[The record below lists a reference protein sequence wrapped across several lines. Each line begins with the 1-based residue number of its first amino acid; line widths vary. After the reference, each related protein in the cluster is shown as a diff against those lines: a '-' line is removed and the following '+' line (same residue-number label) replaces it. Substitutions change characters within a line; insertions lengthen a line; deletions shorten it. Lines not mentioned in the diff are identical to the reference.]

1 MQLPRGSGRMGRLC
15 VHWAAGA
22 ALELVVV
29 GGWGVYV
36 FTAGCARDVD
46 GSLDALGAPLLA
58 RAPERLLRPDEEEDD
73 RLRRATV
80 SVAAMAWGGAST
92 PRPRREDR
100 QVQSRSTRRASAPCL
115 SRVLRAR
122 GLARFVA

>member
-80 SVAAMAWGGAST
+80 SVAAMAWGG
-92 PRPRREDR
+92 RR
-100 QVQSRSTRRASAPCL
+100 RR
-115 SRVLRAR
+115 VRAAR
-122 GLARFVA
+122 MLAVFCEREA